1 MSSIADLRREY
12 AGRPLVEEH
21 ADPDPIRQFGVWFNE
36 ALHAQLLDPNAMALA
51 TVSASGEPSARIVLL
66 KDYDARGFVFF
77 TNYESAKG
85 HDLAANPRACLLF
98 YWAELARQVR
108 ISGMVSRVPP
118 EESDAYFR
126 TRPPDAQLG
135 AWASRQSMVIASR
148 AELEERF
155 AALQRQYDGRAIPR
169 PAYWGGYRVAP
180 EQIEFWQGRP
190 SRLHDRLLYSRRGGD
205 WVRVRLAP

>member
-108 ISGMVSRVPP
+108 IIGMVSRVPP